1 MPRRSTRRRSS
12 SDGGDGADE
21 AGTPAEPARRV
32 SSRATKFASSMQE
45 PKDNLRDILPPA
57 TPEVGKKARAANK
70 RRRTSREASD
80 DEDDSD
86 VEDMMV
92 DNSSDD
98 DEAAAKKPSRSS
110 RAAAAASSRSTSSR
124 GRGRGAGTGTGGS
137 SGRRAPPQSPFKSP
151 AKRHS
156 TRRRTVRTEVIVEE
170 SSEEESDLE
179 SEDESAADESA
190 AADEDEELDELK
202 IQRIIASRTET
213 RRKWREVCS
222 RMNTSEIENGSRWF
236 QDWAATEGTADDDN
250 VFEER
255 FLVKWSDLS
264 YLHCS
269 WESQDDLVAQVDN
282 AKNYLTTFF
291 RKSVNGLLFDA
302 DERGDGE
309 FFDPSYVQIERVLEI
324 AEEDEDEDD
333 EDEEANGAAAAE
345 EDTAIKLP
353 HGIIMDKDH
362 PDYESGTGRQFLIKW
377 GNTQYSDST
386 YEFERD
392 LILAEADYEEHVKD
406 LEARSAKPTK
416 KEMTKVF
423 KHQEEQKRRLYKIF
437 GEKGV
442 KGSQEDKIAEY
453 QKKMEAHAFANGGQ
467 VRDYQAE
474 GISWMISNYIN
485 NRSSILADEV
495 SPSLWPIWMVHVPSF
510 IWLDLMLDF
519 RRAASICVFFT

>member
-1 MPRRSTRRRSS
+1 MPAFTHRTRPRRSNRRRSS
-12 SDGGDGADE
+12 SNGGDDAAADE
-21 AGTPAEPARRV
+21 AAPAEPARRV
-32 SSRATKFASSMQE
+32 SSRATKFASSFEE
-45 PKDNLRDILPPA
+45 PKDNLRDYILPPA
-57 TPEVGKKARAANK
+57 TPEVGRKARAAAANKK
-70 RRRTSREASD
+70 RRVGASASARNTSD
-80 DEDDSD
+80 DDSD
-86 VEDMMV
+86 VDMA
-92 DNSSDD
+92 DSSDD
-98 DEAAAKKPSRSS
+98 EEVVRKP
-110 RAAAAASSRSTSSR
+110 RARAGARSR
-124 GRGRGAGTGTGGS
+124 GTG
-137 SGRRAPPQSPFKSP
+137 RAPPQSPFKSP

-179 SEDESAADESA
+179 SEDESADDDDESGA
-190 AADEDEELDELK
+190 GGSGAEDDEGLDEIK

-213 RRKWREVCS
+213 RRRWREVCS
-222 RMNTSEIENGSRWF
+222 GTNTSEIENGSRWF
-236 QDWAATEGTADDDN
+236 QDWAATEGTAADDN

-324 AEEDEDEDD
+324 AEEDDD
-333 EDEEANGAAAAE
+333 EDEEEGEDEDEA
-345 EDTAIKLP
+345 DTATQKDDVDKLP

-377 GNTQYSDST
+377 GNTAYSDST

-406 LEARSAKPTK
+406 LEARSAKLTK
-416 KEMTKVF
+416 KEMTKLF
-423 KHQEEQKRRLYKIF
+423 KHQEDQRRRLYKIF

-453 QKKMEAHAFANGGQ
+453 QKKIEAHVFANGGQ

-474 GISWMISNYIN
+474 GISWMISNFIN

-495 SPSLWPIWMVHVPSF
+495 SL
-510 IWLDLMLDF
+510 
-519 RRAASICVFFT
+519 

>member
-1 MPRRSTRRRSS
+1 MPRRSNRRRSS
-12 SDGGDGADE
+12 SNGGDDAAADE
-21 AGTPAEPARRV
+21 AAPAEPARRV
-32 SSRATKFASSMQE
+32 SSRATKFASSFEE
-45 PKDNLRDILPPA
+45 PKDNLRDYILPPA
-57 TPEVGKKARAANK
+57 TPEVGRKARAAAANKK
-70 RRRTSREASD
+70 RRVGASASASARNTSD
-80 DEDDSD
+80 DDSD
-86 VEDMMV
+86 VDMA
-92 DNSSDD
+92 DSSDD
-98 DEAAAKKPSRSS
+98 DREEVVRKP
-110 RAAAAASSRSTSSR
+110 RARAGARSR
-124 GRGRGAGTGTGGS
+124 GTG
-137 SGRRAPPQSPFKSP
+137 RAPPQSPFKSP

-170 SSEEESDLE
+170 SSEESDLE
-179 SEDESAADESA
+179 SEDESADDDDESGA
-190 AADEDEELDELK
+190 GGSGAEDDEGLDEIK

-213 RRKWREVCS
+213 RRRWREVCS
-222 RMNTSEIENGSRWF
+222 GTNTSEIENGSRWF
-236 QDWAATEGTADDDN
+236 QDWAATEGTAADDN

-324 AEEDEDEDD
+324 AEEDDD
-333 EDEEANGAAAAE
+333 EDEDEEEGEDEDGA
-345 EDTAIKLP
+345 DTATQKDDADKLP

-377 GNTQYSDST
+377 GNTAYSDST

-416 KEMTKVF
+416 KEMTKLF
-423 KHQEEQKRRLYKIF
+423 KHQEDQRRRLYKIF

-453 QKKMEAHAFANGGQ
+453 QKKIGAHVFANGGQ

-474 GISWMISNYIN
+474 GISWMISNFIN

-495 SPSLWPIWMVHVPSF
+495 SL
-510 IWLDLMLDF
+510 
-519 RRAASICVFFT
+519 

>member
-12 SDGGDGADE
+12 SDGGDDADGAG
-21 AGTPAEPARRV
+21 AAPAEPARRV

-70 RRRTSREASD
+70 KRRTTREASDD

-86 VEDMMV
+86 VEEMMV

-98 DEAAAKKPSRSS
+98 DESAAKKRSSSRSS
-110 RAAAAASSRSTSSR
+110 RAAAAASSRGTSSR
-124 GRGRGAGTGTGGS
+124 GRGRGAGT
-137 SGRRAPPQSPFKSP
+137 GRRAPPQSPFKSP

-179 SEDESAADESA
+179 SKDESADDESA
-190 AADEDEELDELK
+190 GGSGAEEGDEELDELK

-213 RRKWREVCS
+213 RRRWREICS

-236 QDWAATEGTADDDN
+236 QDWAATEGTADDDG

-269 WESQDDLVAQVDN
+269 WESQDDLVSQVDN
-282 AKNYLTTFF
+282 AKSYLTTFF

-324 AEEDEDEDD
+324 AEDDDDEDD
-333 EDEEANGAAAAE
+333 EDADGAAAGAE
-345 EDTAIKLP
+345 EDTANKLA

-392 LILAEADYEEHVKD
+392 LILAEADYEEHVKAF
-406 LEARSAKPTK
+406 EERSAKPTK

-423 KHQEEQKRRLYKIF
+423 KHQEEQRRRLYKIF

-453 QKKMEAHAFANGGQ
+453 QKKMEAHVFANGGQ

-495 SPSLWPIWMVHVPSF
+495 GPFLWLIWMDPV
-510 IWLDLMLDF
+510 L
-519 RRAASICVFFT
+519 FFTGSN

>member
-1 MPRRSTRRRSS
+1 M
-12 SDGGDGADE
+12 
-21 AGTPAEPARRV
+21 
-32 SSRATKFASSMQE
+32 
-45 PKDNLRDILPPA
+45 
-57 TPEVGKKARAANK
+57 
-70 RRRTSREASD
+70 
-80 DEDDSD
+80 
-86 VEDMMV
+86 
-92 DNSSDD
+92 
-98 DEAAAKKPSRSS
+98 
-110 RAAAAASSRSTSSR
+110 
-124 GRGRGAGTGTGGS
+124 
-137 SGRRAPPQSPFKSP
+137 
-151 AKRHS
+151 
-156 TRRRTVRTEVIVEE
+156 EE

-179 SEDESAADESA
+179 SEDESADDESA
-190 AADEDEELDELK
+190 CGSGAEEGDEELDELK

-213 RRKWREVCS
+213 RRKWREICS

-324 AEEDEDEDD
+324 AEEDDDEDD
-333 EDEEANGAAAAE
+333 EDDEDAGGAAGAE
-345 EDTAIKLP
+345 EDTANKLP

-392 LILAEADYEEHVKD
+392 LILSEADYEEHVKAF
-406 LEARSAKPTK
+406 ETRSAKPTK

-453 QKKMEAHAFANGGQ
+453 QKKMEAHVFANGGQ

-495 SPSLWPIWMVHVPSF
+495 SPSLWLMWTDPVLSF
-510 IWLDLMLDF
+510 YIDVVLSPRLFQLCM
-519 RRAASICVFFT
+519 CVCMCECV